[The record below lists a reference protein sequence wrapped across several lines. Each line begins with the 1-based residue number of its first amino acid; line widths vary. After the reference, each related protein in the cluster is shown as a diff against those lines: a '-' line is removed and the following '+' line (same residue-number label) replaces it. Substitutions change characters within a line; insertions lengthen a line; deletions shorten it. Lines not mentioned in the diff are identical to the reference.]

1 MKLKL
6 QQLNKTSKQN
16 VFLWFGAEQV
26 VDSVLKKMLFFLK
39 LYDNS
44 LYDHYKRHW
53 HIVFTL
59 SFDTLSL

>member
-26 VDSVLKKMLFFLK
+26 VDSVFKIFLFFLK

-44 LYDHYKRHW
+44 LYDHYKRH
-53 HIVFTL
+53 
-59 SFDTLSL
+59 